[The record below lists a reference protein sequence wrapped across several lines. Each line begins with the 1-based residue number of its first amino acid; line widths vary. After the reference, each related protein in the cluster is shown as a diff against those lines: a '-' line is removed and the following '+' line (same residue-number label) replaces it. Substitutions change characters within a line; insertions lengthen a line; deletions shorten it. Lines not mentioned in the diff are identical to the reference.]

1 MDWIYLVLIVAFLTW
16 SVQIYMVYHRQ
27 VQQIQSQIEQ
37 TRTSQQDV
45 TVQAEE
51 YELRAQE
58 LTEQLADVKTEAE
71 TLEKTEKGL
80 EQEVNQYRD
89 QQASRRPTRHR
100 VQINKD
106 AE

>member
-1 MDWIYLVLIVAFLTW
+1 MDWIYLVLIVAFVTW
-16 SVQIYMVYHRQ
+16 SVQIYMMYHKQ
-27 VQQIQSQIEQ
+27 VNKIEAQIELTQ
-37 TRTSQQDV
+37 TSQQGV

-51 YELRAQE
+51 FEARAQE
-58 LTEQLADVKTEAE
+58 LAEQLADVKAESE
-71 TLEKTEKGL
+71 TLEKTEKGM

-100 VQINKD
+100 VQIDND